1 MSFDST
7 KFFMHI
13 KSMSNQFFFGYGSL
27 VNTSSHNFHN
37 ISNARL
43 VGWRRV
49 WQRTNLRDFSFL
61 SVHRSD
67 NFSIDGVIALVPD
80 GNWRKLDEREAGYDR
95 IIGSEMIEHTSLK
108 SDSISFYRI
117 PDHKFCSVEKCP
129 ILLSYL
135 DVVLMGFLQRFG
147 KQGFLNFFETTD
159 GWDCGVFNDRNN
171 PRYPRAQEYE
181 NDFYSSVDN
190 AITDREITLYL

>member
-1 MSFDST
+1 
-7 KFFMHI
+7 
-13 KSMSNQFFFGYGSL
+13 MSNQFFFGYGSL

-80 GNWRKLDEREAGYDR
+80 GNWIKLDEREAGYDR

-147 KQGFLNFFETTD
+147 KQGFSNFFETTD

>member
-1 MSFDST
+1 
-7 KFFMHI
+7 MHI

-27 VNTSSHNFHN
+27 VNTSSHDFRD

-61 SVHRSD
+61 SVHTSD
-67 NFSIDGVIALVPD
+67 DFSIDGVIANVPD
-80 GNWRKLDEREAGYDR
+80 GNWTKLDKREAGYDR
-95 IIGSEMIEHTSLK
+95 IIGSEMIEHTTSK
-108 SDSISFYRI
+108 ADSISFYRI
-117 PDHKFCSVEKCP
+117 PDHKLANLEKCP

-147 KQGFLNFFETTD
+147 KQGFANFFETTD
-159 GWDCGVFNDRNN
+159 GWDCGILNDRYN

-181 NDFYSSVDN
+181 SGFYSTVDN
-190 AITDREITLYL
+190 ALIDKEIELFT

>member
-1 MSFDST
+1 
-7 KFFMHI
+7 MHI

-27 VNTSSHNFHN
+27 VNTSSHDFRD

-61 SVHRSD
+61 SVHTSD
-67 NFSIDGVIALVPD
+67 DFSIDGVIANVPD
-80 GNWRKLDEREAGYDR
+80 GNWTKLDKREAGYDR
-95 IIGSEMIEHTSLK
+95 IIGSEMIEHTISK
-108 SDSISFYRI
+108 ADSISFYRI
-117 PDHKFCSVEKCP
+117 PDHKLANLEKCP

-147 KQGFLNFFETTD
+147 KQGFSNFFETTD
-159 GWDCGVFNDRNN
+159 GWDCGILNDRYN

-181 NDFYSSVDN
+181 SGFYSTVDN
-190 AITDREITLYL
+190 ALIDKEIELFT

>member
-27 VNTSSHNFHN
+27 VNTSSHDFHN

-147 KQGFLNFFETTD
+147 KRGFSNFFETTD
-159 GWDCGVFNDRNN
+159 GWDCGVFNDRHN

>member
-1 MSFDST
+1 MN
-7 KFFMHI
+7 
-13 KSMSNQFFFGYGSL
+13 NQFFFGYGSL
-27 VNTSSHNFHN
+27 VNTSSHDFHD

-43 VGWRRV
+43 IGWRRI

-67 NFSIDGVIALVPD
+67 NFSIDGVIAIVPD
-80 GNWRKLDEREAGYDR
+80 GNWTKLDKREAGYDR
-95 IIGSEMIEHTSLK
+95 IVGSEMIEHTSSK
-108 SDSISFYRI
+108 PDSISFYRI
-117 PDHKFCSVEKCP
+117 PDHKLSSVEKCP

-147 KQGFLNFFETTD
+147 KQGFSNFFETTD
-159 GWDCGVFNDRNN
+159 GWDCGVFNDRRN
-171 PRYPRAQEYE
+171 PRYPRAQEYK

-190 AITDREITLYL
+190 ALVTKKIELFT